1 MQRKRTKIASWHLIL
16 WQYLEVIGTEQLM
29 TDEFQVGS
37 LTEHW
42 LRIGQLYWA
51 AFPDL
56 ISDNTHVI
64 VSTNVK
70 VHQMLENKKKKHIY
84 KKLSRSSVPET
95 RWNPMH
101 IVAQLHA
108 VF

>member
-1 MQRKRTKIASWHLIL
+1 MNFRLVHL
-16 WQYLEVIGTEQLM
+16 QS
-29 TDEFQVGS
+29 TD
-37 LTEHW
+37 
-42 LRIGQLYWA
+42 LRSGQLYWA

-70 VHQMLENKKKKHIY
+70 VPQMLENKQKMH
-84 KKLSRSSVPET
+84 LEAAVLEVRA
-95 RWNPMH
+95 WDLLDPMPV
-101 IVAQLHA
+101 VAQLHT

>member
-1 MQRKRTKIASWHLIL
+1 MIL
-16 WQYLEVIGTEQLM
+16 WQYLAVIGTEQLTM
-29 TDEFQVGS
+29 DEFQVGS

-42 LRIGQLYWA
+42 LRSGQLYWA

-70 VHQMLENKKKKHIY
+70 VPQMLENKQKMH
-84 KKLSRSSVPET
+84 LEAAVLEVRAWDSLD
-95 RWNPMH
+95 PMH
-101 IVAQLHA
+101 MVAQLHT